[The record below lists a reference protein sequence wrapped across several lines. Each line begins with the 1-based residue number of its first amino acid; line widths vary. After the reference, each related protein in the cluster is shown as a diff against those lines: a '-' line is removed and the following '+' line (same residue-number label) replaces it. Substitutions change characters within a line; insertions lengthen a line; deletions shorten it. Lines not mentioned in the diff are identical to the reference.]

1 MKKIIKIALVA
12 GAACLAG
19 KLLLSAVAP
28 KIDVTVVA
36 DRWDPDPDT
45 GKDEDDAPVDSA
57 EQNAAPEPEA
67 ETSVS
72 EEPAPAPESGE
83 SAKRMQPKV
92 TSHIPLTLIRLR
104 MPSLR
109 KKRPRLKHVLPVGRT
124 RPRQPRRTLTPSKG
138 GKTLK

>member
-83 SAKRMQPKV
+83 VCEADAAEGDVAHPADADTPADAEPAEEAPKAEARVSRRQNKAKAAKENADAE
-92 TSHIPLTLIRLR
+92 
-104 MPSLR
+104 
-109 KKRPRLKHVLPVGRT
+109 
-124 RPRQPRRTLTPSKG
+124 
-138 GKTLK
+138 

>member
-1 MKKIIKIALVA
+1 MKKIFKIALVA

-67 ETSVS
+67 ETPVS
-72 EEPAPAPESGE
+72 EEPAPESSEACEADAAEGGVAQPADADVPADAEPAEDAPKAETRTPRRQNKAK
-83 SAKRMQPKV
+83 SAKENADAE
-92 TSHIPLTLIRLR
+92 
-104 MPSLR
+104 
-109 KKRPRLKHVLPVGRT
+109 
-124 RPRQPRRTLTPSKG
+124 
-138 GKTLK
+138 

>member
-72 EEPAPAPESGE
+72 EESAPAPESGE
-83 SAKRMQPKV
+83 VCEADAAEGDVAHPADADAPADAEPAEEAPKAEARASRRQNKAKAAKENADAE
-92 TSHIPLTLIRLR
+92 
-104 MPSLR
+104 
-109 KKRPRLKHVLPVGRT
+109 
-124 RPRQPRRTLTPSKG
+124 
-138 GKTLK
+138 

>member
-1 MKKIIKIALVA
+1 MKKIFKIALVA

-72 EEPAPAPESGE
+72 EEPAPESSEACEADAAEGDVAQPADADVPADAEPAEDAPKAETRTPRRQNKAK
-83 SAKRMQPKV
+83 SAKENADAE
-92 TSHIPLTLIRLR
+92 
-104 MPSLR
+104 
-109 KKRPRLKHVLPVGRT
+109 
-124 RPRQPRRTLTPSKG
+124 
-138 GKTLK
+138 

>member
-1 MKKIIKIALVA
+1 MKKIFKIALVA

-57 EQNAAPEPEA
+57 EQDTAPEPEA

-72 EEPAPAPESGE
+72 EEPAPESSEACEADAAEGDVAQPADADVPADAEPAEDAPKAETRTPRRQNKAK
-83 SAKRMQPKV
+83 SAKENADAE
-92 TSHIPLTLIRLR
+92 
-104 MPSLR
+104 
-109 KKRPRLKHVLPVGRT
+109 
-124 RPRQPRRTLTPSKG
+124 
-138 GKTLK
+138 

>member
-1 MKKIIKIALVA
+1 MKKIFKIALVA

-67 ETSVS
+67 YSVD
-72 EEPAPAPESGE
+72 EILREVHGGAPQAPAGP
-83 SAKRMQPKV
+83 
-92 TSHIPLTLIRLR
+92 
-104 MPSLR
+104 
-109 KKRPRLKHVLPVGRT
+109 
-124 RPRQPRRTLTPSKG
+124 
-138 GKTLK
+138 

>member
-1 MKKIIKIALVA
+1 MKKIFKIALVA

-72 EEPAPAPESGE
+72 EEPAPESSEACEADAAEGDVAQPADADVPADAEPAEDAPKAETRAPRRQNNAK
-83 SAKRMQPKV
+83 SAKENADAE
-92 TSHIPLTLIRLR
+92 
-104 MPSLR
+104 
-109 KKRPRLKHVLPVGRT
+109 
-124 RPRQPRRTLTPSKG
+124 
-138 GKTLK
+138 

>member
-1 MKKIIKIALVA
+1 MKKIFKIALVA

-28 KIDVTVVA
+28 KIDVTVVV

-45 GKDEDDAPVDSA
+45 GKDEDDAPVASA

-83 SAKRMQPKV
+83 VCEADAEPAEEAPKAEARVSRRQNKAKAA
-92 TSHIPLTLIRLR
+92 
-104 MPSLR
+104 
-109 KKRPRLKHVLPVGRT
+109 KKNADAE
-124 RPRQPRRTLTPSKG
+124 
-138 GKTLK
+138 

>member
-1 MKKIIKIALVA
+1 MKKIFKIALVA

-57 EQNAAPEPEA
+57 EQDTAPESEA
-67 ETSVS
+67 ETPVS
-72 EEPAPAPESGE
+72 EEPAEDAPKAETRAPRRQNKAK
-83 SAKRMQPKV
+83 SAKENADAE
-92 TSHIPLTLIRLR
+92 
-104 MPSLR
+104 
-109 KKRPRLKHVLPVGRT
+109 
-124 RPRQPRRTLTPSKG
+124 
-138 GKTLK
+138 

>member
-1 MKKIIKIALVA
+1 MKKIFKIALVA

-57 EQNAAPEPEA
+57 EQNA

-83 SAKRMQPKV
+83 VCEADAAEGDVAHPADADAPADAEPAEEAPKAEARASRRQNKAKSAKENADAE
-92 TSHIPLTLIRLR
+92 
-104 MPSLR
+104 
-109 KKRPRLKHVLPVGRT
+109 
-124 RPRQPRRTLTPSKG
+124 
-138 GKTLK
+138 

>member
-1 MKKIIKIALVA
+1 MKKIFKIALVA

-19 KLLLSAVAP
+19 KLMLSAVAP

-72 EEPAPAPESGE
+72 EEPAPESSEACEADAAEGDVAQPADADVPADAEPAEDAPKAETRAPRRQNKAK
-83 SAKRMQPKV
+83 SAKENADAE
-92 TSHIPLTLIRLR
+92 
-104 MPSLR
+104 
-109 KKRPRLKHVLPVGRT
+109 
-124 RPRQPRRTLTPSKG
+124 
-138 GKTLK
+138 

>member
-1 MKKIIKIALVA
+1 MKKIFKIALVA

-19 KLLLSAVAP
+19 KLLLTAVTP

-67 ETSVS
+67 ETR
-72 EEPAPAPESGE
+72 APRRQNKAK
-83 SAKRMQPKV
+83 SAKENADAE
-92 TSHIPLTLIRLR
+92 
-104 MPSLR
+104 
-109 KKRPRLKHVLPVGRT
+109 
-124 RPRQPRRTLTPSKG
+124 
-138 GKTLK
+138 

>member
-57 EQNAAPEPEA
+57 EQNAASEPEA

-83 SAKRMQPKV
+83 VCEADAAEGDVAHTADADKPAEEAPKAEARASRRQNKAKAAKENADAE
-92 TSHIPLTLIRLR
+92 
-104 MPSLR
+104 
-109 KKRPRLKHVLPVGRT
+109 
-124 RPRQPRRTLTPSKG
+124 
-138 GKTLK
+138 

>member
-1 MKKIIKIALVA
+1 MKKIFKIALVA

-45 GKDEDDAPVDSA
+45 GKEEDDAPVDSA

-72 EEPAPAPESGE
+72 EEPAPAPESSEACEADAAEGDIAQPADADVPADAE
-83 SAKRMQPKV
+83 PAEDAPKAETRAPRRQNKAKSAKENADAE
-92 TSHIPLTLIRLR
+92 
-104 MPSLR
+104 
-109 KKRPRLKHVLPVGRT
+109 
-124 RPRQPRRTLTPSKG
+124 
-138 GKTLK
+138 